1 MSRTIE
7 AIIKHPDTTSDK
19 NSAGAT
25 PQTMKAIRIHRYG
38 GPQALQ
44 YEDAPR
50 PQPQADEVLIRVHAA
65 GVNPIDWKIREGHM
79 KDFWPHKLPLILG
92 WDLSGVV
99 EELGS
104 GVSRFKRNQ
113 LATVCAP
120 FAVSF
125 LSVSPPS
132 MHGSPPAGFARVLE
146 KLLPW
151 ATMACPAAK
160 SIATRRARKQAGTDK
175 IQRAHLLEPSDVH
188 SRRLLKRQCPTPQEA
203 GLWRCGQAR

>member
-1 MSRTIE
+1 MGLAGRWRWPLLWRSNGRKRRKKRPPRQLRTFLF
-7 AIIKHPDTTSDK
+7 T
-19 NSAGAT
+19 
-25 PQTMKAIRIHRYG
+25 
-38 GPQALQ
+38 
-44 YEDAPR
+44 
-50 PQPQADEVLIRVHAA
+50 
-65 GVNPIDWKIREGHM
+65 
-79 KDFWPHKLPLILG
+79 
-92 WDLSGVV
+92 
-99 EELGS
+99 
-104 GVSRFKRNQ
+104 RNQ

-132 MHGSPPAGFARVLE
+132 MYGSPPAGFARVLE
-146 KLLPW
+146 KLLRW